1 MRRLL
6 LGLALVAAWPVTA
19 RAQTETAD
27 QLRQAQ
33 DLYERL
39 EIERALPLL
48 RQVVSRGWPHD
59 VTQEQRVEAYTYLGA
74 ALALLGMRDSAIAYF
89 RDAIERDPFTDLDAQ
104 RFTPAQLALFGQ
116 ARRLTFAVSARP
128 VAAARVDPRTERA
141 TLTVV
146 STHSAS
152 VRVELRPADRR
163 SALPDGHLA
172 PPGRYELA
180 VVGRSQLLGRS
191 DSARVYFTV
200 AHETPPLED
209 SLPELAATQLLPERL
224 QRSTGRSDLL
234 KGLAVA
240 AGALVVSRV
249 AANGDLGGRG
259 PALAIAVGGTAGIAG
274 VAAFLSAR
282 HEHDLSANI
291 EENNRRRAARAATNA
306 SIAQRNAERIAQT
319 VLVIQPAAGVGP

>member
-6 LGLALVAAWPVTA
+6 LGLALVAAWPVAA

-116 ARRLTFAVSARP
+116 ARRLTFAVAVRP
-128 VAAARVDPRTERA
+128 VAAARIDPRTERA

-163 SALPDGHLA
+163 SALVLFDGVNDGLRELGWDGLLPDGHLA
-172 PPGRYELA
+172 PPGR
-180 VVGRSQLLGRS
+180 S
-191 DSARVYFTV
+191 
-200 AHETPPLED
+200 
-209 SLPELAATQLLPERL
+209 ELAATQLLPERL

-306 SIAQRNAERIAQT
+306 SIAQRNAARIAQT
-319 VLVIQPAAGVGP
+319 VLVIEPAAGVGP